1 MQNLQAGIFPP
12 YWCPAINNGLGL
24 PIFVFYFLIPYLPSV
39 ALSLLIPQMDYY
51 NILALSA
58 ACFSLLG
65 GATAFAWLKD
75 IFPQKIAVLCAL
87 LFVFLPYR
95 TELLF
100 WRYAYAEFLFLAIMP
115 LLFKYTRQLIQNER
129 AAFWKLIFW
138 AILCLPI
145 HVQAGVIAAI
155 GIGLYA
161 LIMANNKTQAI
172 SIILLIGLC
181 AFCFSSALT
190 VPAIYY
196 QGFMTF
202 PTAQDLFDAYPNR
215 HMELVD
221 HTSRRP
227 VMNGTF
233 FELLTISVLGFIYF
247 RKSTLVN
254 NSFIRKEMVAY
265 AAIMLV
271 SLLIF
276 LPVSKIFYEKI
287 PFLANA
293 LFPWR
298 VQLLWCF
305 VLTYFAG
312 VYMTYLLSPKKQK
325 NLLFDF
331 SAGMIMLIMLYISI
345 IAYTNIDSQFF
356 AYRVR
361 YTYEIRPKW
370 SKAEYFSVEKLQQDP
385 QKTFFYPLEGKSQS
399 QLVTKTPNSV
409 EFNSDCKSPT
419 CTVQLH
425 LQYFPTWRFADQD
438 GGYTIRPA
446 KLSGKT
452 LITVPQGKH
461 TVHLTHSVFN
471 ESIPWYVRYT
481 PYLSMVSLLA
491 WIAAF
496 LYTRK
501 HALPKHTAT

>member
-1 MQNLQAGIFPP
+1 M
-12 YWCPAINNGLGL
+12 
-24 PIFVFYFLIPYLPSV
+24 FLL
-39 ALSLLIPQMDYY
+39 
-51 NILALSA
+51 
-58 ACFSLLG
+58 
-65 GATAFAWLKD
+65 
-75 IFPQKIAVLCAL
+75 
-87 LFVFLPYR
+87 LPYR
-95 TELLF
+95 TEVLL

-115 LLFKYTRQLIQNER
+115 LLFKYTRRLIQNDR
-129 AAFWKLIFW
+129 SAFWKLSFW
-138 AILCLPI
+138 TSLSLPI

-155 GIGLYA
+155 GIGIYA
-161 LIMANNKTQAI
+161 LIMSPKKIQTVM
-172 SIILLIGLC
+172 IIFLIGFIASC
-181 AFCFSSALT
+181 ISAALIF
-190 VPAIYY
+190 PALYY

-202 PTAQDLFDAYPNR
+202 PTSTDLYSAYSNR
-215 HMELVD
+215 HLELSD
-221 HTSRRP
+221 FTLRKS
-227 VMNGTF
+227 VMNGTC
-233 FELLTISVLGFIYF
+233 FELLAISVLGFIYY
-247 RKSTLVN
+247 RKSTLIKDN
-254 NSFIRKEMVAY
+254 FIRKEVVAF
-265 AAIMLV
+265 AIIMLV

-276 LPVSKIFYEKI
+276 LPVSKIAYERI

-325 NLLFDF
+325 NLFFDF
-331 SAGMIMLIMLYISI
+331 SAGMTMLVILYLSI
-345 IAYTNIDSQFF
+345 IAYTTVGSDVFD
-356 AYRVR
+356 YRVR
-361 YTYEIRPKW
+361 ATYEIRPRW
-370 SKAEYFSVEKLQQDP
+370 VKAEYLFIDKFKSDP
-385 QKTFFYPLEGKSQS
+385 QKTFFYPLEGKSRS

-409 EFNSDCKSPT
+409 EFTSDCKSPT
-419 CTVQLH
+419 CTVQLY

-438 GGYTIRPA
+438 SGYTIRPA

-461 TVHLTHSVFN
+461 TVRLTHRVFN
-471 ESIPWYVRYT
+471 ESIPWYIRFT